1 MDTWQFTVLQ
11 DGLVGGGEKVLS
23 SAVEAS
29 TIGILGWKEVH
40 PDVAAFMQQYF
51 IVHAAHEA
59 MANQE
64 LLWKF
69 LFCM

>member
-1 MDTWQFTVLQ
+1 M
-11 DGLVGGGEKVLS
+11 G
-23 SAVEAS
+23 
-29 TIGILGWKEVH
+29 

-59 MANQE
+59 MTNQE